1 MNMVNLDE
9 AAPKQRKTPVDYDAN
24 TREWLLEQGY
34 LFGTVEKYNAYSN
47 QLSDYMGFV
56 DILAFNYDH
65 TLAVQGC
72 GLDISSHV
80 HKMTTLRR
88 DVVTAWLRN
97 YPHRRLI
104 LIGWRKLKVNVKAR
118 KFFPRIIDFTLDKS
132 GELIWKERI

>member
-1 MNMVNLDE
+1 
-9 AAPKQRKTPVDYDAN
+9 
-24 TREWLLEQGY
+24 
-34 LFGTVEKYNAYSN
+34 
-47 QLSDYMGFV
+47 
-56 DILAFNYDH
+56 
-65 TLAVQGC
+65 
-72 GLDISSHV
+72 
-80 HKMTTLRR
+80 MTTLRR